1 MFILIFIFVYIFMFS
16 GPSMEMDSLSP
27 VLHPVIVQGDWQS
40 KISQIS
46 CGKTHMVAL
55 SETGEMYSWGD
66 NRCAQLG
73 IVLSKPITSSS
84 TSSSSS
90 SSGIH
95 GSRAAG
101 RGSSGYYRKSGPGSG
116 MSSGSFQGEG
126 ASNIPPNLPS
136 SSSPLVIDMDRG
148 DIDMNDTMTAFNP
161 RSGTAAL
168 LSMSS
173 SSQLPNYITS
183 DLSTVMACRPVLI
196 ECMKAIR
203 ITSVVCGAY
212 HSLCLSDEGLVF
224 SWGRASNGRLGQ
236 LPDRA
241 STPDNA
247 VGRPALVRCNWVV
260 EDFDLFP
267 SSPSVNAYKAM
278 TLEEELAVTLED
290 FYSFTTQSQSHSQ
303 SHSHSHSQS
312 QSQRD
317 GVDRGSTVYD
327 MDMDTGQGKQSRYD
341 DEVLQRLQRFPYSH
355 PHNHPYPNRYPLKAS
370 VGGGVARGSG
380 SRSGS
385 ERPLPLPSHAAADN
399 ISRQN
404 VRTKY
409 VQRIQHTPDEENS
422 IPPTPRPSSP
432 SSLHRVVCIAAGFS
446 HSVAVTAGGGVF
458 TWGCGTHGRLGHG
471 SHSDEFLPRQVTH
484 ARYTHTHV
492 HTRAHRCTYADTVKE
507 SR

>member
-1 MFILIFIFVYIFMFS
+1 
-16 GPSMEMDSLSP
+16 MEMDSFSP

-55 SETGEMYSWGD
+55 CETGEMYSWGD

-73 IVLSKPITSSS
+73 IVLSKPIFPSSS
-84 TSSSSS
+84 PSSSSS

-95 GSRAAG
+95 GSRTVG
-101 RGSSGYYRKSGPGSG
+101 RGSSAHYRKSGPGSG
-116 MSSGSFQGEG
+116 MSSGSGMISGSFQGEG
-126 ASNIPPNLPS
+126 ESINPLNHS
-136 SSSPLVIDMDRG
+136 SSSPPVVYMDRG
-148 DIDMNDTMTAFNP
+148 DIDMTDTMAAFHS
-161 RSGTAAL
+161 RSGGTAL
-168 LSMSS
+168 LSMQSS
-173 SSQLPNYITS
+173 GQLPNSITS
-183 DLSTVMACRPVLI
+183 DLGTVMACRPVLI
-196 ECMKAIR
+196 ECMKAVK

-260 EDFDLFP
+260 KEFDLFP
-267 SSPSVNAYKAM
+267 SSPSLNAYKAM

-290 FYSFTTQSQSHSQ
+290 FYSFTTQSQSQ
-303 SHSHSHSQS
+303 SQS

-317 GVDRGSTVYD
+317 GVDRDSTVY
-327 MDMDTGQGKQSRYD
+327 DMDTGQGKQSRYD
-341 DEVLQRLQRFPYSH
+341 NEGPQIQQQQQQQRSPYTH
-355 PHNHPYPNRYPLKAS
+355 PHRNPLEAS
-370 VGGGVARGSG
+370 VEGGGARGSG
-380 SRSGS
+380 SERSLS
-385 ERPLPLPSHAAADN
+385 QPYHATADS
-399 ISRQN
+399 ISGQN

-422 IPPTPRPSSP
+422 IPPTPCPSSP

-446 HSVAVTAGGGVF
+446 HSIAVTAGGGVF

-484 ARYTHTHV
+484 VFYTHTCTLV
-492 HTRAHRCTYADTVKE
+492 HTCTHTQILSKTADNRLRKCKEIHRC
-507 SR
+507 

>member
-1 MFILIFIFVYIFMFS
+1 
-16 GPSMEMDSLSP
+16 
-27 VLHPVIVQGDWQS
+27 
-40 KISQIS
+40 
-46 CGKTHMVAL
+46 
-55 SETGEMYSWGD
+55 
-66 NRCAQLG
+66 
-73 IVLSKPITSSS
+73 
-84 TSSSSS
+84 
-90 SSGIH
+90 
-95 GSRAAG
+95 
-101 RGSSGYYRKSGPGSG
+101 
-116 MSSGSFQGEG
+116 
-126 ASNIPPNLPS
+126 
-136 SSSPLVIDMDRG
+136 
-148 DIDMNDTMTAFNP
+148 
-161 RSGTAAL
+161 
-168 LSMSS
+168 
-173 SSQLPNYITS
+173 
-183 DLSTVMACRPVLI
+183 MACRPVLI

-290 FYSFTTQSQSHSQ
+290 FYSFTT
-303 SHSHSHSQS
+303 HSHS

-317 GVDRGSTVYD
+317 GVDGGSTVYD
-327 MDMDTGQGKQSRYD
+327 MDMDTGQGKQSRYN

-355 PHNHPYPNRYPLKAS
+355 SHNHPYPNRYPLKAS

-380 SRSGS
+380 SGS

-471 SHSDEFLPRQVTH
+471 SHSDEFLPRQVTRTLH
-484 ARYTHTHV
+484 S
-492 HTRAHRCTYADTVKE
+492 HTRAHSCTHMHICRYC
-507 SR
+507 